1 MVLSISIGK
10 PIYLYRSYRIY
21 DIGKPTQNSGGE
33 KNMCGI
39 YHGRHHGRQFLT
51 TEEKIERLEEYK
63 NWLDN
68 ESKGVEETIE
78 KLKKAS

>member
-1 MVLSISIGK
+1 
-10 PIYLYRSYRIY
+10 
-21 DIGKPTQNSGGE
+21 
-33 KNMCGI
+33 MCGI
-39 YHGRHHGRQFLT
+39 YYGRHHGRQFLT

-78 KLKKAS
+78 KLRKAS